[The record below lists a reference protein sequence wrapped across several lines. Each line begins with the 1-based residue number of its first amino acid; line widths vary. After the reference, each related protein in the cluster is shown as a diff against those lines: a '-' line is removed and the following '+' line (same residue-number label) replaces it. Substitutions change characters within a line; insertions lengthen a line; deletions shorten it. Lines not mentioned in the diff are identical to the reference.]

1 MQKKAADYT
10 PSGDEHIQGPDP
22 GTRGPYGIYCKL
34 CETVKARQPSDFYRH
49 LAETHYK
56 AHLAR
61 YLPPPGAASPYRC
74 PLCPYENKE
83 MSPMIRHFGVAHKKV
98 KEAIGNQ
105 VVGKYVPESQ
115 MAPSR
120 PALKGHNS
128 LGYAPITAPPVAA
141 MHQQQQHH
149 HHQPLVNHHSHHLP
163 TSSVY
168 HEPMTPSPAIEP
180 PSPQSPAAA
189 SSGGGGGG
197 GSSNISVKCPYDDC
211 DMEFSARYAFWQHMC
226 DKHLKEELLR
236 QIPHTPAQPYQ
247 CPADGCAYNTKDSRQ
262 ALVRH
267 YGMTHKVVQTLL
279 SQKFPE
285 FTSTDKF
292 AGTPKASS
300 SLMSNS
306 GGGAGGLVRPRAKTP
321 VRGVAS
327 FAPYHQQQQHH
338 QPQSYIQ
345 HQGQPHIQQVVH
357 HSHQSDLHLQQQQ
370 QYAQYPQ
377 QHHAHQSIVSYPS
390 TSHQQQQQQAAYHHD
405 QFDLNLDS
413 LNPSD
418 FSIPSLS
425 EFLDNPAASFPNLT
439 GEDMSGGSYI
449 TTASGGHGHHLL
461 HHPHHH
467 QANNNRMHFEPGQM
481 DGTFDPTSIGDQ
493 SLDGSAGGGSSSNPT
508 TPEKNSSSNSS
519 RANLSPTVVLP
530 PAVAAGTNTASATL
544 ATAASPSPVA
554 GLLQKKFC
562 EICGKEY
569 EGKNRSMNKVSV
581 FLLSYSH

>member
-1 MQKKAADYT
+1 MLTSFFKTNISLFVQVQKKTVDYT
-10 PSGDEHIQGPDP
+10 PSGDDHIQGPDP

-61 YLPPPGAASPYRC
+61 YLPPPGTASPYRC

-128 LGYAPITAPPVAA
+128 SMSHHAYAPVTAPP
-141 MHQQQQHH
+141 MQQHH
-149 HHQPLVNHHSHHLP
+149 HQPMVNHHGHHLSHQPL
-163 TSSVY
+163 Y
-168 HEPMTPSPAIEP
+168 HEPPPTPLSVEP
-180 PSPQSPAAA
+180 PSPQSPAAPA
-189 SSGGGGGG
+189 VSAGGGG

-247 CPADGCAYNTKDSRQ
+247 CPAPGCAYNTKDSRQ

-279 SQKFPE
+279 SHKFPE
-285 FTSTDKF
+285 FTATDKF
-292 AGTPKASS
+292 AAPPKAVPPTA
-300 SLMSNS
+300 MS
-306 GGGAGGLVRPRAKTP
+306 GGSGALVRPRAKTP
-321 VRGVAS
+321 VRGGPGMMMTSS
-327 FAPYHQQQQHH
+327 FAPYQQHH
-338 QPQSYIQ
+338 QQPQSYIQ
-345 HQGQPHIQQVVH
+345 HQGQPHIQQVAHLAHQQDNTLHYVAAPPQYH
-357 HSHQSDLHLQQQQ
+357 HHQAPAHIVSYSQQQQ
-370 QYAQYPQ
+370 QPY
-377 QHHAHQSIVSYPS
+377 
-390 TSHQQQQQQAAYHHD
+390 HD

-439 GEDMSGGSYI
+439 GEDLAGGGSSYI
-449 TTASGGHGHHLL
+449 TTTSSGGQQHLL
-461 HHPHHH
+461 HHQHGSM
-467 QANNNRMHFEPGQM
+467 QQFEPGQM

-493 SLDGSAGGGSSSNPT
+493 SLDGSAGGGSNPT
-508 TPEKNSSSNSS
+508 TPEKNSSSSS
-519 RANLSPTVVLP
+519 RANLSPAV
-530 PAVAAGTNTASATL
+530 VAAANFSSGGGGLASA
-544 ATAASPSPVA
+544 AAAAASSPVA
-554 GLLQKKFC
+554 AALMQKKFC

-569 EGKNRSMNKVSV
+569 EGKNRSMNKVCTDIEQ
-581 FLLSYSH
+581 Y